1 VDFLGLAITI
11 GEPDLRD
18 ISGQVEHRGVGH
30 RVVDFPAVPLAG
42 GREVDEHFVL
52 RVEPPRFP
60 DQVLEIDAVT
70 LA

>member
-1 VDFLGLAITI
+1 
-11 GEPDLRD
+11 
-18 ISGQVEHRGVGH
+18 
-30 RVVDFPAVPLAG
+30 VDFPAVPLAG